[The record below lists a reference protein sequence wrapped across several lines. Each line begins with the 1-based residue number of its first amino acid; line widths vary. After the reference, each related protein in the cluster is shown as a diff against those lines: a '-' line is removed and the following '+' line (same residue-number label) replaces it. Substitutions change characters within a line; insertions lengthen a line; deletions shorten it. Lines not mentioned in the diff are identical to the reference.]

1 MSPCEFLQIMAEF
14 GMTYSSVTGMFPP
27 NRTLVPTSKKKWTGS
42 MTTASNVKQQLLE
55 AVHYPHEEFH
65 SNDRR
70 SSPTHVLYPFPPSHC
85 RTVQTP
91 LSFCNIHRMDRIIV
105 FLHVVSLLASHVR
118 VLLLYNSISTSR
130 NVIRRICFAYLPRP
144 TM

>member
-1 MSPCEFLQIMAEF
+1 
-14 GMTYSSVTGMFPP
+14 
-27 NRTLVPTSKKKWTGS
+27 

-65 SNDRR
+65 CNDHR

-91 LSFCNIHRMDRIIV
+91 LSLCNIHRMDRIVV

-118 VLLLYNSISTSR
+118 VLLLYNSIST
-130 NVIRRICFAYLPRP
+130 VAMLFVVFASLTFRDQQCETLTPGIQSQLFTEGLP
-144 TM
+144 

>member
-1 MSPCEFLQIMAEF
+1 
-14 GMTYSSVTGMFPP
+14 
-27 NRTLVPTSKKKWTGS
+27 

-65 SNDRR
+65 CNDHR

-91 LSFCNIHRMDRIIV
+91 LSLCNIHRMDRIVV

-118 VLLLYNSISTSR
+118 VLLLYNSIST
-130 NVIRRICFAYLPRP
+130 VAMLFVVFASLTFRDQQCETLTLGIQSQLFTEGGLP
-144 TM
+144 